1 MKHRKWYPSWMIVM
15 LVVFLAGCGKQEVSR
30 KESPD
35 AYIKK
40 IMDIHASGDSPVAWL
55 DESKGDGTGQMVFDK
70 LTVAMTFPDG
80 WKVSDRRD
88 EYAGYQ
94 EINAYEFT
102 KSLSLDADEID
113 KESVEISIDG
123 KIGNSMDAK
132 GASKKLEDYIK
143 EEITYETSDIYKPTH
158 QSVWQNPA
166 YETVTINGQ
175 KYIKA
180 SGVTKTKK
188 DAGDAH
194 IGYFAIVNGVILQF
208 VFDTEAATIDQ
219 ATQSTFDSIMNTITY
234 TY

>member
-1 MKHRKWYPSWMIVM
+1 MENRKWYCGVIVLLAVTL
-15 LVVFLAGCGKQEVSR
+15 LVGCGKQGVNQTAEQEVSIR
-30 KESPD
+30 
-35 AYIKK
+35 K
-40 IMDIHASGDSPVAWL
+40 IMDISGGAVSAESDTATLSPEEEKNGMMIFDELTVEMDFPDEWSVGDSH
-55 DESKGDGTGQMVFDK
+55 DEDVDYQSIFGVEY
-70 LTVAMTFPDG
+70 
-80 WKVSDRRD
+80 DRSWDFR
-88 EYAGYQ
+88 
-94 EINAYEFT
+94 
-102 KSLSLDADEID
+102 ADEID
-113 KESVEISIDG
+113 KDFING
-123 KIGNSMDAK
+123 KIGDSMDAK

-143 EEITYETSDIYKPTH
+143 EEITGETYYEPTDAY
-158 QSVWQNPA
+158 VWQNPA

-194 IGYFAIVNGVILQF
+194 IGYFTIVNGVILQF